1 MKKMSKHLRA
11 KVLLSLALCFCNTM
25 ASYALPSQG
34 TLNNTAATINV
45 NNNQMT
51 ISGKGNNNIINW
63 ATFNVATGETV
74 NFNDKNN
81 YLNLVHGIDMSR
93 IYGTIS
99 GGNIVYL
106 VNPNGILFG
115 QGAKLDNIGSFIAS
129 TRNISSIN
137 QTEFLN
143 NPANTEGVLG
153 SNTNGMDN
161 KVFYPDGSGYVPK
174 ITVAETQ
181 LTNVPNSVNTIVL
194 DGPGGVILKNTAA
207 LDQVAKIYTKKNG
220 GEIGIG
226 TDSGNITLTQAQKD
240 KIKLINGSVTEAYQD
255 NANVL
260 NKYTAIQSIDDLK
273 SLGNSSNPQ
282 QKNLMLWNDI
292 DATGVTDYNPV
303 NASGTF
309 EGMGYR
315 ISALQI
321 ADNPNSSG
329 DSTLS
334 AGVFGEFSGNIR
346 NLSVEGVNFKGLSGY
361 QNIGGVVGHLKGG
374 ILSNVFAS
382 GEIKGEIDWNKMAN
396 IGGLVGVDDTNN
408 TYSEI
413 RNSGSNV
420 FIDALGSAD
429 WDRRYFA
436 VGGLIGKQNN
446 NGGLYNVYNTGNV
459 NISLSQQYVYL
470 GGLVGYVNNSQNYD
484 ILGATNT
491 GSLSSKQG
499 NTMWV
504 QQHVNLG
511 GIVGAVKDSNV
522 RIGETS
528 NFGNINDE
536 KINIRHYTNDPE
548 QFIINAGGILGR
560 SYGSENADNI
570 EIVSVD
576 NKPLNNLY
584 LANQGNVKYNTNFG
598 ESKTLSEMSG
608 LYDNNMR
615 GIYNI
620 EGIGNGA
627 YSVYVVPGGNDS
639 GTSGGNTGG
648 NGSSTTGGS
657 TGGNNSGSTIIYTGG
672 NNSGS
677 TGGNA
682 GGNNSGSI
690 GGNAGGNNSGS
701 ANGGITYYA
710 GSYEGTTSDT
720 EMILLE
726 NGANLQDYK
735 SNTVV
740 VVMDPNNS
748 ENSKVYISKDPVV
761 TVITDA
767 MKEGL
772 ESHINFEK
780 DLNTQ
785 NKNLEDIK
793 SNYKY
798 QEDALY
804 DKIYELLSKA
814 KEKHERK
821 VDSAVGESYL
831 QMKDK
836 IELSNT
842 TIKKDDIPEEVYQA
856 FLKPVTDKL
865 KNSSLKPIDPD
876 VESMNFFNSI
886 LRPVF
891 MGVQSIEDP
900 DPVRVNNINY
910 RIHFDNSYSYAGRNT
925 IRATVQWMEDKEKKS
940 ATLTLPK
947 LNDEKVIANYT
958 KALAKLAEDV
968 TENALVEFY
977 TFGLQDVTDKGK
989 IIETKDFAKNIC
1001 AALVDNNNAD
1011 TFINSLGEKA
1021 SSYIKN
1027 KWGFSSKGKLG
1038 SFLNESLNTDF
1049 TGLLQKLDNLNN
1061 EKDKY
1066 VDNIKKA
1073 KSDNEIDRSSA
1084 GYWIAEKAF
1093 TTALNAI
1100 K

>member
-1 MKKMSKHLRA
+1 
-11 KVLLSLALCFCNTM
+11 
-25 ASYALPSQG
+25 
-34 TLNNTAATINV
+34 
-45 NNNQMT
+45 
-51 ISGKGNNNIINW
+51 
-63 ATFNVATGETV
+63 
-74 NFNDKNN
+74 
-81 YLNLVHGIDMSR
+81 MSR

-207 LDQVAKIYTKKNG
+207 LDQVAKIYTKKTG

-226 TDSGNITLTQAQKD
+226 TASGSVALTQAQKD

-420 FIDALGSAD
+420 FIDASGSAD

-639 GTSGGNTGG
+639 GTTGG
-648 NGSSTTGGS
+648 N

-677 TGGNA
+677 TGGYA

-726 NGANLQDYK
+726 NGVIPQGYK
-735 SNTVV
+735 GDTIV

-748 ENSKVYISKDPVV
+748 ENSKVYIQKNPTDTQPVV
-761 TVITDA
+761 VNDNNSNNNNATGVTWWTVLGEIFSP
-767 MKEGL
+767 E
-772 ESHINFEK
+772 NFASLFDFKWFNNE
-780 DLNTQ
+780 
-785 NKNLEDIK
+785 NKNEPGNNFNTLAGNLSELAKSPNYLYEKNEVSKNISKQGTNGEDIPQK
-793 SNYKY
+793 VFDKY
-798 QEDALY
+798 AEAVSDAL
-804 DKIYELLSKA
+804 
-814 KEKHERK
+814 K
-821 VDSAVGESYL
+821 V
-831 QMKDK
+831 
-836 IELSNT
+836 T
-842 TIKKDDIPEEVYQA
+842 
-856 FLKPVTDKL
+856 
-865 KNSSLKPIDPD
+865 SSLGTPTASTYNMISLAVKTTEGIPRMDNIKVNGIEYHIDCG
-876 VESMNFFNSI
+876 E
-886 LRPVF
+886 
-891 MGVQSIEDP
+891 GVQSGSTTARIWWKDKNGKLKEGELKWTGSEDTKSFF
-900 DPVRVNNINY
+900 DAVESIGKDSLENVFDALINDSASVLKV
-910 RIHFDNSYSYAGRNT
+910 FVANSDAESLK
-925 IRATVQWMEDKEKKS
+925 QLKK
-940 ATLTLPK
+940 
-947 LNDEKVIANYT
+947 
-958 KALAKLAEDV
+958 
-968 TENALVEFY
+968 
-977 TFGLQDVTDKGK
+977 TFGNKITKTVLEQIIKG
-989 IIETKDFAKNIC
+989 IGGNDI
-1001 AALVDNNNAD
+1001 L
-1011 TFINSLGEKA
+1011 
-1021 SSYIKN
+1021 
-1027 KWGFSSKGKLG
+1027 
-1038 SFLNESLNTDF
+1038 
-1049 TGLLQKLDNLNN
+1049 
-1061 EKDKY
+1061 
-1066 VDNIKKA
+1066 KKA
-1073 KSDNEIDRSSA
+1073 AEISLD
-1084 GYWIAEKAF
+1084 
-1093 TTALNAI
+1093 AL
-1100 K
+1100 